1 MDIIK
6 KYVDKFNG
14 EDEELYVNLI
24 DNAHAYE
31 WLSDEIPV
39 FECPDEDIEEAYYFR
54 WWTYRKHLKKTED
67 GYIISEFIIGCNAEY
82 SGMLISCE
90 KEIDGG
96 IIGYDICY
104 DPNDK
109 NTPLTIS
116 NEYIKKVFN

>member
-1 MDIIK
+1 M
-6 KYVDKFNG
+6 
-14 EDEELYVNLI
+14 
-24 DNAHAYE
+24 
-31 WLSDEIPV
+31 
-39 FECPDEDIEEAYYFR
+39 
-54 WWTYRKHLKKTED
+54 
-67 GYIISEFIIGCNAEY
+67 IGCNAED

-96 IIGYDICY
+96 IIGIDICY